1 MKDLG
6 RVLQNKLAF
15 FNSHVSTYGEA
26 LNFNSGNGPWFI
38 GHTPVSPF
46 LSLIYC
52 LSVRIYVS
60 VCVRERENLHCVTW
74 SRDSPFSKKK
84 QDKIQSTCFFK
95 QWTSRIGKAPC
106 SPPLPPWPPSVSVLP
121 CISLQ
126 VSAFC
131 VCYHPS
137 GVIPGSGAFILPHSV
152 RTGSGW
158 SGWWETEACWAI
170 LIKRR
175 SDQIDSWAILW

>member
-1 MKDLG
+1 MDRDSLDTPQFH
-6 RVLQNKLAF
+6 LF
-15 FNSHVSTYGEA
+15 CI
-26 LNFNSGNGPWFI
+26 WFI
-38 GHTPVSPF
+38 V
-46 LSLIYC
+46 C
-52 LSVRIYVS
+52 L
-60 VCVRERENLHCVTW
+60 CVFMCLCVWERE
-74 SRDSPFSKKK
+74 SPLCDVISWFSLLKKK
-84 QDKIQSTCFFK
+84 LKHKIQATCFFK

-131 VCYHPS
+131 LCYHPS
-137 GVIPGSGAFILPHSV
+137 GVIPGSGAFILPYSV